1 MLDLRH
7 TVTTFTDHSTP
18 PSPQGV
24 QMRPIRL
31 GYGRWERIQVEV
43 HRWTREGDRARG
55 KKKLVTLTQANT
67 ICEEMRQLGW
77 TEEKWG

>member
-7 TVTTFTDHSTP
+7 AVTTFTDHSTS

-43 HRWTREGDRARG
+43 LRWTREGDRARG

-67 ICEEMRQLGW
+67 VCEEMRQKGW
-77 TEEKWG
+77 TEEKWD